1 MMATQENTT
10 TGSEGLEE
18 RRRYMMRDADQRCW
32 REATQHLSRW
42 AAEPEVCRE
51 HFERFHKAR
60 KMDAMLDTIM
70 EMGEWI
76 AGATSGGVE
85 EPLWE
90 YAFKMIEA
98 AYADYWRA
106 AVEHYAANLIAI
118 QGRDEEPLTQE
129 QAKRLAGP
137 MLGSQELDKV
147 SDILEFVPQEALGA
161 KSRWPLLAALYAE
174 GTAISEDLD
183 RARREIRTS

>member
-10 TGSEGLEE
+10 TGSEAPEE
-18 RRRYMMRDADQRCW
+18 HRCCMMRDADQRCW

-42 AAEPEVCRE
+42 DPEPDVCRE
-51 HFERFHKAR
+51 HFEVFHKAR

-76 AGATSGGVE
+76 AGATSGSVE
-85 EPLWE
+85 KPLNE

-118 QGRDEEPLTQE
+118 QGPDEEPLTQE
-129 QAKRLAGP
+129 QAKRLAQP
-137 MLGSQELDKV
+137 MLRSRELDKV
-147 SDILEFVPQEALGA
+147 GDILEFAPQEALGT

-174 GTAISEDLD
+174 AAAISEDLD